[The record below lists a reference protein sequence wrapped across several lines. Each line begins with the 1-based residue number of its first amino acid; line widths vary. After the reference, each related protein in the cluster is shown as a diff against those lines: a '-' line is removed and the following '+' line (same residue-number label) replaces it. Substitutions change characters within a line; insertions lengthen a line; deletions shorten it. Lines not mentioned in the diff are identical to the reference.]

1 MTLSIDGTVLV
12 IGAGKMAMAMIKGWL
27 AEGLPSKNIILYHA
41 APSARTIAVA
51 AEYDL
56 QLVNEVPSLEP
67 RLIMLSVKPQMFG
80 DIYPIVQKAAGANT
94 VLLSVA
100 AGISLSAIEGETKS
114 TRVVRAMPN
123 TPSQVGK
130 GVTGLV
136 ASAGA
141 TEADRTLATDLM
153 RASGEVVWLNDEQ
166 DMDALTVVSG
176 SGPAYV
182 FYLVEAMAAAGVAEG
197 LSADQAMRLARQT
210 VIGAAALMEQDPTD
224 AATLR
229 QNVTSKAGVTAAA
242 LEVMMGEQGIGDVV
256 KKALKAARIRSQE
269 LGK

>member
-27 AEGLPSKNIILYHA
+27 ANGLPAANVILYHA
-41 APSARTIAVA
+41 APSARTVSIAG
-51 AEYDL
+51 EYGL
-56 QLVNEVPSLEP
+56 KLVRELPSESP
-67 RLIMLSVKPQMFG
+67 RLILMSVKPQMFG
-80 DIYPIVQKAAGANT
+80 DIYPVVRQALGSQT

-100 AGISLSAIEGETKS
+100 AGISLSTIAKETS
-114 TRVVRAMPN
+114 TDRVVRAMPN

-136 ASAGA
+136 AREA
-141 TEADRTLATDLM
+141 TTDADRELATKLLA
-153 RASGEVVWLNDEQ
+153 ASGEVVWLDEEK

-224 AATLR
+224 VSTLR
-229 QNVTSKAGVTAAA
+229 ENVTSKAGVTAAA
-242 LEVMMGEQGIGDVV
+242 LEVMMGDGGIGDVV
-256 KKALKAARIRSQE
+256 KKALKAARRRSEE